1 MRLVFIMLLACSFC
15 ALSHTSQLSDMVK
28 KLDEASD
35 YLTVNPAQSITI
47 LDSINGLQQASA
59 AQFIRWHLI
68 NARAA
73 VPTAQYDRLYQS
85 IDAVFSHHHSYYFQ
99 QKLTTVMS
107 ALGIWL
113 RHEEYLPDAK
123 LSFQCAFRYAESDRQ
138 RLTLSNSMALL
149 ARSQN
154 DYEQARNLYGQSHSL
169 AIKLALPN
177 VVAMIENNLGYL
189 ALDEGRVVAAERY
202 FRSALIRYQ
211 AIDKRA
217 GQISAG
223 LNLLLVFLVQEQQL
237 NYDRLYGPTATLTE
251 AFPNDAKQALLHW
264 LEAGYAYHKGDTLTA
279 EHKAQ
284 LQSAFKQLQSD
295 KMRAIIYRYFA
306 KPMQVAVDLPQ
317 APLHTKR
324 FSSPWF
330 ELVKECAW

>member
-1 MRLVFIMLLACSFC
+1 MQLVIVLVLAFSFSV
-15 ALSHTSQLSDMVK
+15 LSYASQKPDISK

-59 AQFIRWHLI
+59 PLIIRWHLI

-73 VPTAQYDRLYQS
+73 VPTAQFDRLYQS
-85 IDAVFSHHHSYYFQ
+85 IDAVFRHHRSYYFR
-99 QKLTTVMS
+99 QKLTTIMS

-113 RHEEYLPDAK
+113 RREEFLSDAK
-123 LSFQCAFRYAESDRQ
+123 LSFQCAFRHAESDRQ

-154 DYEQARNLYGQSHSL
+154 DYEQARSLFAQSHSL
-169 AIKLALPN
+169 ATKLTLPN

-189 ALDEGRVVAAERY
+189 ALDEGRVVAAEHY
-202 FRSALIRYQ
+202 FHRALNNYQ

-223 LNLLLVFLVQEQQL
+223 LNLLLVFLVQEQPL

-251 AFPNDAKQALLHW
+251 AFPNDAKQAMLHW
-264 LEAGYAYHKGDTLTA
+264 LEAGYAYHKGDILTDDR
-279 EHKAQ
+279 KAQ
-284 LQSAFKQLQSD
+284 LQREFKRLQSD

-306 KPMQVAVDLPQ
+306 RPMAVGVALPPVPTQ
-317 APLHTKR
+317 TKR